1 MTDTYGGHLIIRN
14 GEVVTAGSR
23 FTADVLVVD
32 GRIAQMGVALEAP
45 AEVPEIDAG
54 GKYILPG
61 GVDMHVH
68 LSPAYAP
75 AGIGPGGVPTA
86 GDDAELEH
94 VQAWSDDFV
103 SGSRAA
109 AAGGIT
115 TIGNMTFPHVGERVG
130 DAIER
135 TALDAGR
142 DSVVDFVMHPVLLTA
157 KGMREQL
164 PDLVASGCRS
174 IKFFM
179 MFPSFDA
186 EVTEYVELMDAAA
199 KSGLITMIHCEDACV
214 VGHVTQRLMAEGRTA
229 PTNYG
234 AARPVMAEAVAVSR
248 AVTYSEA
255 TGAPVYIVH
264 VSSGMALEV
273 AAAAKARNVPVTVE
287 TRPIYLLFDDTFLE
301 RPDGPLY
308 IGNPPLRKT
317 ADIEALWSALATGVV
332 DTCCTDHAPAQRDD
346 KLGAHRDITNVSPGM
361 ADLDTMLPLLYSRGV
376 HTGRISIERFV
387 ELTSTNA
394 AKIFGLYPQK
404 GTIAIGSDAD
414 LLIWDPTANYTFR
427 AEDAQTRTDFS
438 LYDGWQLDGRLLT
451 TISRG
456 EVIYD
461 DGDIVAAGG
470 RGRLLRRAGAETS

>member
-1 MTDTYGGHLIIRN
+1 VSESYGAQLIVRN
-14 GEVVTAGSR
+14 GDVITAGSR
-23 FTADVLVVD
+23 FTADLLVVD
-32 GRIAQMGVALEAP
+32 GRIAQIGRDLDVSP
-45 AEVPEIDAG
+45 TVREIDAT
-54 GKYILPG
+54 GKYVLPG
-61 GVDMHVH
+61 GVDLHVH

-75 AGIGPGGVPTA
+75 AGIGPGGVATEEAP
-86 GDDAELEH
+86 DVIEH

-130 DAIER
+130 DAVER
-135 TALDAGR
+135 TALDAER
-142 DSVVDFVMHPVLLTA
+142 DSIVDFVLHPVMLSSD
-157 KGMREQL
+157 GMLEQL
-164 PDLVASGCRS
+164 PDLVAAGCRS
-174 IKFFM
+174 LKFFM
-179 MFPSFDA
+179 MFPSFDT
-186 EVTEYVELMDAAA
+186 EVSQFVALMDAAG
-199 KSGLITMIHCEDACV
+199 KQGLVTMIHCEDACV
-214 VGHVTQRLMAEGRTA
+214 VGHVTQKLMAEGRTH

-234 AARPVMAEAVAVSR
+234 SARPIAAEAMAVAR

-264 VSSGMALEV
+264 VSSAAALEV
-273 AAAAKARNVPVTVE
+273 AAAAKARGVQVSVE
-287 TRPIYLLFDDTFLE
+287 TRPIYLLFDDSYLE

-317 ADIEALWSALATGVV
+317 ADMQALWSGLATGVV
-332 DTCCTDHAPAQRDD
+332 DSCCTDHAPAQRDD
-346 KLGAHRDITNVSPGM
+346 KVGADRDITNVSPGM

-404 GTIAIGSDAD
+404 GTIAVGSDAD
-414 LLIWDPTANYTFR
+414 LLIWDPAAVYTFH
-427 AEDAQTRTDFS
+427 AEDAQTRTDYS
-438 LYDGWQLDGRLLT
+438 LYDGWEINGRLLT

-461 DGDIVAAGG
+461 HGRIVAANG
-470 RGRLLRRAGAETS
+470 RGRLLRRTVPAAV